1 MMFALISYRG
11 EKVADVILQN
21 IPLLNNRENRI
32 SKKEMNDRVEHNTE
46 EQDFD
51 GF

>member
-11 EKVADVILQN
+11 EKVKDVILQN
-21 IPLLNNRENRI
+21 LPLLNN
-32 SKKEMNDRVEHNTE
+32 KDGNDTVQERVEHNTE